1 MSLET
6 RSSAHFKRAEQL
18 RRWEDSETNREPT
31 VPKVR
36 SSKVKFPS
44 SCVFL
49 AACTAG
55 DKDEVLKLLEK
66 GIDINTPN
74 VDGLTA
80 LHQACIEDNL
90 DMVEFL
96 VQNGANV
103 NLGDNEGWTPLHATA
118 SCGFC
123 SIAKY
128 LIENGAD
135 VGAINNDGELA
146 IDIAESDDMLDL
158 LQDEIQKRGIDCEKA
173 RGDEQRRMLKDARDW
188 ASGECIESMG
198 APHHKTGATA
208 LHIAAAKGY
217 IDVMHILL
225 QNGLVDVDQ
234 QDYDGWTPLHAATH
248 WNQREAAKL
257 LVDNLADMEIK
268 NFYRQ
273 TPFDVADPDMLKFLE
288 ELKVKQSS
296 LNKEIILG
304 KRQAKRKADAPAKI
318 KKVELQIEKD
328 KENDENLVGSV
339 DNNVD
344 LELSLSSDTD
354 SYSSE
359 TETSSDNFTDEE
371 KKNRV
376 NAGTTDSS
384 QRIYPPSS
392 PATTPTSEQN
402 NSTKQLP
409 SPTQQAPPSVPP
421 KAIENNTEDIG
432 TIPSW
437 RRPASLRS
445 RLGNDS
451 PTKSLSLR
459 IGEKEQKSP
468 TSPTSKNISDN
479 SDVVLRRTHSFEND
493 EKFKRRY
500 MELQERIKK
509 AKSLYPIPGTPQDN
523 NKTSSSY
530 PPSNSNSNNDC
541 SNEQTYFITKLGLLP
556 SPQKPET
563 SSKNNNNH
571 NNHTIHNNNNI
582 SPSTYE
588 DDDQKFIHF
597 NRKHIVSDSILS
609 KVISTT
615 NNPLTRSCSLRTD
628 RWLSDRKQDQL
639 TNTTTTSSSGSSPQ
653 QNTPSTPPTATINTA
668 NTSPNRTSQSSPI
681 ATSPQPN
688 SQVRSVTHKPPVSG
702 ASPVTT
708 IVTPATPPTPS
719 VPTPTPPP
727 ATPSTGSKLLSPGNI
742 FKNFFKSFV
751 PPVRDE
757 ESETQRKAHAKRVR
771 ETRRSTQGVTLD
783 EIKSAE
789 QLVKQK
795 NQPKNATDQDV
806 TTTVVVTSTSNGDT
820 TSTNGNNTPS
830 VTATIT
836 TGAPTV
842 VTPVTRTNEDS
853 DQQNIQ
859 NNSLHERRPSWRL
872 RVDNGSKFKLE
883 DATATNNA
891 TTAGGT
897 PTVFIRRAA
906 TTTPSGQITTRP
918 SSAPVETTVPPS
930 PPADTVVTL
939 PLRRNS
945 KPVEDKEQDK
955 ENDVRNAQA
964 TQAVIQRRR
973 RPKRRSTG
981 VVHVDMDEID
991 PEKQDSNAG
1000 GDCDDIKLNHQDS
1013 GSEQQGNNNKESR
1026 LSASRGELIPT
1037 RNENGEVDYKK
1048 LWEQAQ
1054 ADNDRLRDKLRKQD
1068 EELRDTKLTLEKIST
1083 TSKNSLSELEK
1094 RERRAMER
1102 KLSEME
1108 EELKQLQKLK
1118 AENERLRAENRALT
1132 RVVSKLTNTT
1142 GK

>member
-493 EKFKRRY
+493 EK
-500 MELQERIKK
+500 
-509 AKSLYPIPGTPQDN
+509 
-523 NKTSSSY
+523 
-530 PPSNSNSNNDC
+530 
-541 SNEQTYFITKLGLLP
+541 
-556 SPQKPET
+556 
-563 SSKNNNNH
+563 
-571 NNHTIHNNNNI
+571 
-582 SPSTYE
+582 
-588 DDDQKFIHF
+588 
-597 NRKHIVSDSILS
+597 
-609 KVISTT
+609 
-615 NNPLTRSCSLRTD
+615 
-628 RWLSDRKQDQL
+628 KQDQL

-1083 TSKNSLSELEK
+1083 VTSKNSLSELEK